1 MGRAVVNEQITA
13 TVVIATYNR
22 SSLLA
27 DTLRS
32 LSEQIQG
39 MEGLEVVVV
48 NNNSTDDTN
57 LVAAS
62 YENHLPRF
70 RVVVELHQ
78 GLSHARNRGV
88 CEAKGEMVIF
98 LDDDVELAPDWLTE
112 LLAPFHDP
120 SVAVSGGKVMPFGMQ
135 AFPEWLPKEYGY
147 LASVFDPADSVCEIE
162 KVMGANFAVRR
173 QLFDEVG
180 LFDVKLGRK
189 GSKLLGGEEVE
200 LFKRIRDA
208 GYKIVYTPNS
218 VVWHKIAEKLKPEYI
233 ETYAYW
239 LGVSE
244 AHIDKNIVSRLK
256 YWLKLLRSRVWPC
269 SVYRVQKMVSGSD
282 AAAAMRYLIKRNYAR
297 GYIEHE
303 KAMAETV

>member
-1 MGRAVVNEQITA
+1 LNEPITA
-13 TVVIATYNR
+13 SVVIATYNR
-22 SSLLA
+22 SLLLA

-32 LSEQIQG
+32 LSEQPQNSD
-39 MEGLEVVVV
+39 GLEVIVV
-48 NNNSTDDTN
+48 NNNSSDDTSS
-57 LVAAS
+57 VTAS
-62 YENHLPRF
+62 YKSQLPRF
-70 RVVVELHQ
+70 RLVLELNQ
-78 GLSHARNRGV
+78 GLSYARNRGV
-88 CEAKGEMVIF
+88 REAKGEIVIF
-98 LDDDVELAPDWLTE
+98 LDDDVELAADWLTE
-112 LLAPFHDP
+112 LLAPFRDP
-120 SVAVSGGKVMPFGMQ
+120 AVAVSGGKVMPFGMQ
-135 AFPEWLPKEYGY
+135 AFPEWLPREYGY
-147 LASVFDPADSVCEIE
+147 LVSIFDPADSVCEIE

-173 QLFDEVG
+173 QVFDEVG

-244 AHIDKNIVSRLK
+244 AHIDKSVVSRLK

-269 SVYRVQKMVSGSD
+269 SVYRLQRMFSGSD
-282 AAAAMRYLIKRNYAR
+282 AASAMRYVIKRNYAR

-303 KAMAETV
+303 KAMAEIA